1 MLELCS
7 VTRARRQAIILTR
20 TVTRQYLSV
29 AVSAA
34 AAAAAAVTSCWPL
47 RRVTRSDCCSL
58 RRDVIHL
65 TVDRRPVCVSCD
77 VFVFVVV
84 YCVCLSATAVT
95 RTTNSNNSN
104 NNSNTNANVYGAVIM
119 AERL

>member
-29 AVSAA
+29 AVS
-34 AAAAAAVTSCWPL
+34 AAAAVTSCWPL

-77 VFVFVVV
+77 VLVFVVV
-84 YCVCLSATAVT
+84 LRLSVCH
-95 RTTNSNNSN
+95 RCDEN
-104 NNSNTNANVYGAVIM
+104 YKQ
-119 AERL
+119 